1 MPSASFYANFDAF
14 DKAVSAAGE
23 TLKEFELS
31 TRNVQGQLTRL
42 SKAFDG
48 STLIRE
54 GRLLAE
60 VFQKNADVSKYTEAE
75 LRKMN
80 ATLEAAAD
88 KARRVGQE
96 MPEAFRR
103 SHEQVRAAVGEW
115 DKYRKALAE
124 NEAAEKRAREEADT
138 HTLSVGKL
146 VGSYVTG
153 QAVFEVAKTAVLA
166 VAGAM
171 REAFVSTLD
180 LADTVSNLSAKTD
193 MSVEGLQRLSF
204 AGTAAGVDI
213 NTLADAAAEMGRRL
227 ADGDKSAVG
236 ALKALGFTVQQFK
249 ALDPDE
255 QILAVNEAL
264 QKFGSTAERN
274 AIQADLFG
282 KAWKT
287 VAPAMAED
295 LRALGEQADALGIVL
310 DRQTIAQIDRFGDR
324 LGALEKVRE
333 GLTARFF
340 TPLFEQLDRLSE
352 KLDRV
357 HLPLGDLAE
366 AFGRLAL
373 EVAAAGTVRAWN
385 PLSWLEAWNETK
397 AAKIAR
403 SAREWVEIG
412 DKLKSTMHSTA
423 GATREDT
430 EETDKNTEAKRRAR
444 AEAEKLAKAM
454 DDLTG
459 RAKVVAME
467 AMAKAIEKAGG
478 LSKVLASE
486 YAKVNKVFGDGIVAA
501 THLGETLPDAF
512 IDIAR
517 ATQAWNT
524 ELGTAA
530 DLLKQIQASQ
540 IQGSERWQ
548 PPVPGITMP
557 GVTTGIDPT
566 RVFGWGSVI
575 DLGPVP
581 APNQAFLDQAAAIWG
596 QFTHGI
602 STSLSDM
609 LVGLRSWKD
618 GLHDLWRDALTAVS
632 DIISAGIGKIINK
645 LGEKLY
651 SALGPSGIAGIG
663 AGVASFM
670 AGQRGGAMTGILSG
684 VGAGAAVGSMILP
697 GIGTA
702 IGAALG
708 GLTGWVGSLFGP
720 SEGAMRGRE
729 ADARIEQ
736 TQAQLLQQFGSV
748 NAIAAMGPA
757 GAELAA
763 AWGSRNVQG
772 EEWFNAKVAEFR
784 AQQEEVTRLLG
795 EQSRLEDEILGKEA
809 ERARLAASLVVS
821 YADVQR
827 IGQTYKLDLEGLGV
841 AIGQMGTTASFTTI
855 INDLDTLA
863 RAARQAGGELDW
875 GGAIYGMRE
884 EIGALVASAL
894 RMGTE
899 VPANMRPFIDELY
912 RSGNL
917 IDENGRK
924 IEDISQLK
932 FGAPIETE
940 AEKTTQAMGE
950 IDKAIGE
957 LKSALLEVVDAL
969 KVLLPQAAQEGAN
982 QVNTTISGLRPT
994 IRIGVEVDDVEV
1006 GDGVPRLARGGVV
1019 RQPTL
1024 AVIGEAGPEAVV
1036 PLTGNALSQMVP
1048 AASRMVGELRWR
1060 GRSIAD
1066 VFWAEARPSAVA
1078 RGLV

>member
-180 LADTVSNLSAKTD
+180 LADTVSNLAAKTD

-287 VAPAMAED
+287 IAPAMAED

-352 KLDRV
+352 KLDQV
-357 HLPLGDLAE
+357 HLPLGDVAE
-366 AFGRLAL
+366 SFGRLAI
-373 EVAAAGTVRAWN
+373 VMAAQGGNPASALTNWFWAWD
-385 PLSWLEAWNETK
+385 ETK

-459 RAKVVAME
+459 RAKVAAME
-467 AMAKAIEKAGG
+467 AMALAIEKAGG

-618 GLHDLWRDALTAVS
+618 GLKDLWRDALTAVS
-632 DIISAGIGKIINK
+632 DIISAGLGKIINSLGQK
-645 LGEKLY
+645 LFQ
-651 SALGPSGIAGIG
+651 ALGPQGIAAIG
-663 AGVASFM
+663 AGVGSFM
-670 AGQRGGAMTGILSG
+670 VGKSQGAGWGVLSG
-684 VGAGAAVGSMILP
+684 AGSGAAIGSMFGP
-697 GIGTA
+697 MGTA
-702 IGAALG
+702 IGAAAGALAGLLG
-708 GLTGWVGSLFGP
+708 GLIGP
-720 SEGAMRGRE
+720 SKGAIAGRE
-729 ADARIEQ
+729 ADARIGQ

-748 NAIAAMGPA
+748 QAIAGMGPA

-763 AWGSRNVQG
+763 AWNSRNVAG
-772 EEWFNAKVAEFR
+772 EQQFQAKVNEFL
-784 AQQEEVTRLLG
+784 AQQERVTALLG
-795 EQSRLEDEILGKEA
+795 EQARLEGDLAALEK
-809 ERARLAASLVVS
+809 ERAKLAESLVVS

-875 GGAIYGMRE
+875 GGALYGMRE

-894 RMGTE
+894 RMGTD
-899 VPANMRPFIDELY
+899 VPANMRTFIEELY

-950 IDKAIGE
+950 INKAIGE

-969 KVLLPQAAQEGAN
+969 KVLLPQAARAGAD

-1006 GDGVPRLARGGVV
+1006 SDGVPRLGTGGVV
-1019 RQPTL
+1019 RRPTL

-1036 PLTGNALSQMVP
+1036 PLSGHALSQVVP